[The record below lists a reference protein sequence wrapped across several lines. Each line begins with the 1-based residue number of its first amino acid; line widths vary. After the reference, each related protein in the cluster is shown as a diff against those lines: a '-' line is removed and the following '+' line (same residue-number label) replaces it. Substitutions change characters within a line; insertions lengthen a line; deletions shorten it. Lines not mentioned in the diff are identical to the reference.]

1 MLVRLALDTERD
13 TVVDLCVAA
22 VEESVR
28 SIDPERARIE
38 ETFQAYLDSAD
49 PTFFVVEQ
57 KREIVGFLMATIGGY
72 TYASGIYTTQ
82 QVMYVRP
89 DKRGTRAA
97 TLLIRHLEDWSRRL
111 GAREITGGNN
121 NGLYTERTARF
132 LEKQGFERTG
142 VFMRKPLGV

>member
-28 SIDPERARIE
+28 GIAPERARIE
-38 ETFQAYLDSAD
+38 ATFQAYLDSAD

-142 VFMRKPLGV
+142 VFMRKSLGV

>member
-1 MLVRLALDTERD
+1 MLVRLAIDTERD

-28 SIDPERARIE
+28 DIAPERACIE
-38 ETFQAYLDSAD
+38 ATFQAYLASAD

-57 KREIVGFLMATIGGY
+57 KRDIVGFLMATIGGY

-97 TLLIRHLEDWSRRL
+97 TLLIRHLEDWSRHL

>member
-1 MLVRLALDTERD
+1 MLVRLALDTERG

-28 SIDPERARIE
+28 DIAPERARIK

-57 KREIVGFLMATIGGY
+57 KREIIGFLMATIGGY

-121 NGLYTERTARF
+121 NGLFTERTARF
-132 LEKQGFERTG
+132 LEKQGFSRTG
-142 VFMRKPLGV
+142 VFMRKSLGV

>member
-13 TVVDLCVAA
+13 TVVDLCIAA

-28 SIDPERARIE
+28 GIEPERACIE
-38 ETFQAYLDSAD
+38 ATFQAYLDSAD

-97 TLLIRHLEDWSRRL
+97 TLLIRHLEDWSRRI

>member
-1 MLVRLALDTERD
+1 MLVRLALETERD

-28 SIDPERARIE
+28 DIAPERDRIE

-57 KREIVGFLMATIGGY
+57 RGRIVGFLMATIGGY
-72 TYASGIYTTQ
+72 SYASGIYTTQ

-97 TLLIRHLEDWSRRL
+97 TLLIRHLVDWSRRL

-142 VFMRKPLGV
+142 VFMRRPLGV

>member
-1 MLVRLALDTERD
+1 MLVRLALETERD
-13 TVVDLCVAA
+13 TVVDLCIAA

-28 SIDPERARIE
+28 DIAPERDRIE
-38 ETFQAYLDSAD
+38 ETFQAYLESAD

-57 KREIVGFLMATIGGY
+57 RGRIVGFLMATIGGY
-72 TYASGIYTTQ
+72 SYASGIYTTQ

-97 TLLIRHLEDWSRRL
+97 TLLIRHLVDWSRRL

-142 VFMRKPLGV
+142 VFMRRPLGV